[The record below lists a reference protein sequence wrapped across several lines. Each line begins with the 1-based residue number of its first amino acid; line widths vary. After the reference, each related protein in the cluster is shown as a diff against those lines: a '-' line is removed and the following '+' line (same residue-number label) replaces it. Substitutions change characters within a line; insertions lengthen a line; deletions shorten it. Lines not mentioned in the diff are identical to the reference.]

1 VRRFICYLV
10 VGSLILILPSLGVD
24 MRADEPAEKSGSEI
38 VCDFEAKPVRGFLPL
53 SVTFQDRSTGKVRL
67 WYWDFGDGH
76 KSRERNPVHKYLNA
90 GEYSV
95 SLTIKGLAG
104 ICETFKFDHIKVM
117 AKQ

>member
-1 VRRFICYLV
+1 MRSFICYLF
-10 VGSLILILPSLGVD
+10 VGSLILISPSLAANMGT
-24 MRADEPAEKSGSEI
+24 DEPTEKYGPEM
-38 VCDFEAKPVRGFLPL
+38 VCDFEAKPVRGFLAL
-53 SVTFQDRSTGKVRL
+53 SVKFQNLSSGKVNS

-95 SLTIKGLAG
+95 SLTTKGPTD
-104 ICETFKFDHIKVM
+104 ICDIFKVDYIKVM